1 MIGRSGCLPLR
12 QFRRLYPRL
21 QQRLWIFRNHYH
33 LCQVRHLQSLKC
45 LVTRLKLTSLRILQR
60 TKSSSNV
67 LQCQALYRTNGRV
80 RNLRLSQSLEIM
92 MSSFSCCTTRLPLM
106 FLRQFSL
113 ETLMLDMLSALG
125 SVAYSRILNCFVIE
139 ILSEFNLENLMGY
152 LTLY

>member
-1 MIGRSGCLPLR
+1 
-12 QFRRLYPRL
+12 
-21 QQRLWIFRNHYH
+21 
-33 LCQVRHLQSLKC
+33 
-45 LVTRLKLTSLRILQR
+45 
-60 TKSSSNV
+60 
-67 LQCQALYRTNGRV
+67 
-80 RNLRLSQSLEIM
+80 
-92 MSSFSCCTTRLPLM
+92 M